1 MQEWFVFWCIAA
13 SKVLI
18 KISDY
23 NEVLVIVMHTEH
35 GGGGSYLIMYTKCTD
50 FIIVIDMKC
59 FLSFFQ
65 DEEVMTAKNIH

>member
-1 MQEWFVFWCIAA
+1 
-13 SKVLI
+13 
-18 KISDY
+18 
-23 NEVLVIVMHTEH
+23 MHTEH

-65 DEEVMTAKNIH
+65 DEEVMTAENI